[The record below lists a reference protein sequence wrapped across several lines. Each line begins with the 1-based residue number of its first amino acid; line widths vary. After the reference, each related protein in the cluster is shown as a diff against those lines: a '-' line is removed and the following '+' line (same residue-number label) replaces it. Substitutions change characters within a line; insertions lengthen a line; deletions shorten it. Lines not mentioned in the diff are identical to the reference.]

1 MPGFIK
7 YLFFLLCTSLAA
19 QESAFMYPDTS
30 GLFPGKGPVKLMH
43 SRLAEPGLSDAI
55 IGGLTFLHQCQ
66 VQDEEYHVSPRD
78 FRSHQGEKT
87 GFFHYLRCSLSN
99 HLIHEKH
106 LPGSWPGF
114 VSFIPSRGSRLV
126 QPLFT
131 ATDYNLFITASTAM
145 CLKYFDESELG
156 AESRFVENMKTG
168 ALDAVEKFRRGTAYN
183 FWLPQ
188 TSRRYQYLHTRP
200 MNIPVGL
207 ISFRK
212 QVNDLTGW
220 WGLPGF
226 RESQLLTDWIRM
238 THDRELNPHGAV
250 ALFNIPDDSD
260 DSSLALILRLMNQPG
275 ALPDPGILDAILAY
289 RDLDRNRTD
298 RYNVSLGP
306 GTGAFLTWHKN
317 EELPVFSRPE
327 EGVIPLEVNNVDLV
341 VNANVLL
348 ALSLSGRSDE
358 QGYTST
364 ATLLARAIKEQLWK
378 EGNIYYPEKL
388 CFPYALSRA
397 IREARGT
404 ITTLDTVI
412 PVLVHDLINEQQ
424 VFEQLHPGLCGV
436 FPPCD
441 SVSTV
446 MATALGLNTLL
457 NLGELQA
464 RKAGLEHEFRSLIS
478 RSVQFLLTQQEQN
491 RTMFRK
497 PKDPPVSWPSGPLFS
512 SSIHELAYWY
522 SDALTTGLVV
532 EALSKYALEY
542 DRTPVSEEPGK
553 LHLGKKGGRLF
564 LE

>member
-30 GLFPGKGPVKLMH
+30 GLFPGKAPVKAGH

-78 FRSHQGEKT
+78 FRSQQGEKT
-87 GFFHYLRCSLSN
+87 GFFHYLRSSLSN

-114 VSFIPSRGSRLV
+114 VSFIPGRGSRML
-126 QPLFT
+126 QPMFT
-131 ATDYNLFITASTAM
+131 ATDYNLFITASTGL
-145 CLKYFDESELG
+145 CLNYFDESRLPGEH
-156 AESRFVENMKTG
+156 RFVEAMKAD
-168 ALDAVEKFRRGTAYN
+168 ALDAVEKFRRGPAYN
-183 FWLPQ
+183 FWLPRS
-188 TSRRYQYLHTRP
+188 SRRYRYLHTRP
-200 MNIPVGL
+200 LNIPVGF
-207 ISFRK
+207 ISMRK
-212 QVNDLTGW
+212 RINDLTGC

-226 RESQLLTDWIRM
+226 CESQLLTDWIRM
-238 THDRELNPHGAV
+238 IHNRELNPHGAV

-275 ALPDPGILDAILAY
+275 ALPEPGILDAILAY

-348 ALSLSGRSDE
+348 ALALSGRSNE

-364 ATLLARAIKEQLWK
+364 ANLLARAIREQLWK
-378 EGNIYYPEKL
+378 DGNIYYPEKL
-388 CFPYALSRA
+388 CFPYAISRA
-397 IREARGT
+397 VREARLT
-404 ITTLDTVI
+404 ISTLDTVI
-412 PVLVHDLINEQQ
+412 PVLIHELIQEQKH
-424 VFEQLHPGLCGV
+424 FESRHPELKGA
-436 FPPCD
+436 FPPFD

-457 NLGELQA
+457 NFGEVHA
-464 RKAGLEHEFRSLIS
+464 RRAGLEQEFRSLING
-478 RSVQFLLTQQEQN
+478 SVQFLLKQQEQK
-491 RTMFRK
+491 RSVLRK
-497 PKDPPVSWPSGPLFS
+497 QEDIPVSWPSGPLFS
-512 SSIHELAYWY
+512 SSVHELAYWY
-522 SDALTTGLVV
+522 SDAQTTGLVL

-542 DRTPVSEEPGK
+542 DRIPVSQEPGR
-553 LHLGKKGGRLF
+553 LMLTGKGERLSI
-564 LE
+564 E